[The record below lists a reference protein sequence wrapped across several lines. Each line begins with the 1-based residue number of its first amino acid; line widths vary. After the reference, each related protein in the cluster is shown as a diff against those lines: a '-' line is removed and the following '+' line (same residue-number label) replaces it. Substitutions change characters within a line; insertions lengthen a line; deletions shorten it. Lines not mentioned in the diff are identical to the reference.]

1 MEAGTGR
8 FIGIDLAKRSMEI
21 CILSAANK
29 APVRTSYR
37 TDAAGCARLAKL
49 VRQEDLVAMEACAF
63 AFVLTRR
70 LTRETG
76 CRVLVLNPGKL
87 AVIYQST
94 RKTDKE
100 DAYKLANLIQ
110 RYEDSEL
117 PVVAVPTE
125 CEERMRT
132 VVSMKRFVTKAR
144 TSQIN
149 RLHALFVQAGVTD
162 LKKSDLASAPS
173 RARERERLEPF
184 LHGLATMIEEEL
196 SVSEAQL
203 AKIDAELKEMVCKND
218 LAPFVLSMPGVGV
231 GVAAVFLAYVGDG
244 RRFSSPAQ
252 VANYCGLVPRIDC
265 SGETNRYGAIT
276 KEGCRAIR
284 GTILQATWSLSRCK
298 DGGRLKQKFLAL
310 CERKGKTKSA
320 VAIARRMV
328 GLLWILVTRKEFYS
342 SVSREA
348 LERKFK
354 YYGVKHEGW
363 ESAA

>member
-8 FIGIDLAKRSMEI
+8 FIGIDLAKRTMEI
-21 CILSAANK
+21 CVLSAASPR
-29 APVRTSYR
+29 PVRTSYR

-49 VRQEDLVAMEACAF
+49 VRRDDLVAMEACAF

-76 CRVLVLNPGKL
+76 CRVFILNPGKL
-87 AVIYQST
+87 AVIYRST

-110 RYEDSEL
+110 RYEAAEL

-125 CEERMRT
+125 REERMRM

-149 RLHALFVQAGVTD
+149 RLHAIFVQAGVTD
-162 LKKSDLASAPS
+162 LKKSDLANAAS
-173 RARERERLEPF
+173 RVQEYTRLEPF
-184 LHGLATMIEEEL
+184 LCGLATMIEEEL
-196 SVSEAQL
+196 AVSEAQL
-203 AKIDAELKEMVCKND
+203 SKIDAELKAMVCD
-218 LAPFVLSMPGVGV
+218 HELAPYVMSMPGVGI
-231 GVAAVFLAYVGDG
+231 GVAAVYLAYVGDG

-265 SGETNRYGAIT
+265 SGETNKYGSIT

-310 CERKGKTKSA
+310 SGRKGRTKSA

-328 GLLWILVTRKEFYS
+328 GMLWILVTRKEFYS
-342 SVSREA
+342 SVQRTT

-354 YYGVKHEGW
+354 YYGVKYGGW